1 MSLLIARLFA
11 TQHFVQSFDDLAVFD
26 GIREMQA
33 WECVD
38 HTTLLLVQDRCG
50 SGLHIGK
57 NLLRRVRPILNFV
70 LYLVTEF
77 VSENVFAPLQ
87 RIAGLLRICLHGF
100 TELRKI
106 IGQIDD
112 AKHCDNGIR
121 DDKRLKIVHIQC
133 TAGKGIICVTRFTSG
148 CITSV
153 MSTPSKPNTTAPS
166 KQMRP

>member
-1 MSLLIARLFA
+1 MLLLIARLFA

-26 GIREMQA
+26 GIRETQTR
-33 WECVD
+33 ECVN

-57 NLLRRVRPILNFV
+57 NLLRGVRPILDLV
-70 LYLVTEF
+70 LHLVAEF

-87 RIAGLLRICLHGF
+87 GITGFLRICLHGF
-100 TELRKI
+100 AELRKI
-106 IGQIDD
+106 VGQIDD
-112 AKHCDNGIR
+112 AK
-121 DDKRLKIVHIQC
+121 Q
-133 TAGKGIICVTRFTSG
+133 GIICVVRFTSG

-153 MSTPSKPNTTAPS
+153 MSTPSRPNTIAPS